1 MTTPARLRDCLT
13 VRITMQCFVAAA
25 AALLPL
31 LASAQSVDG
40 VANIA
45 TPQTLSIKR
54 GQTVTQTLQ
63 ISLRDGFHVN
73 SDKPKDEFVIPIKLT
88 WTSGPLQTKQI
99 IYPKPEDVKVGS
111 ETLSVFTG
119 KFPIQTKFL
128 APSQAQAGIAT
139 MQGKLRY
146 QACDN
151 RSCKRP
157 VTVAVQ
163 VPLSIQ

>member
-1 MTTPARLRDCLT
+1 M
-13 VRITMQCFVAAA
+13 
-25 AALLPL
+25 
-31 LASAQSVDG
+31 
-40 VANIA
+40 
-45 TPQTLSIKR
+45 
-54 GQTVTQTLQ
+54 
-63 ISLRDGFHVN
+63 
-73 SDKPKDEFVIPIKLT
+73 IPIKLT

-128 APSQAQAGIAT
+128 APAQAQAGIAT

-163 VPLSIQ
+163 VPVSIQ